1 MPTPYNPKRLAFGAV
16 KKFIFADRDP
26 ETILERIAGIDR
38 HGNILPSTSKLFE
51 NIMSRSRDRI
61 LANLDDMYTEA
72 FERAKTADDAS
83 QMASLD
89 FAYRREQLYFEI
101 LLDVRDA
108 LERR

>member
-1 MPTPYNPKRLAFGAV
+1 MAGPYNPRRLALGAAR
-16 KKFIFADRDP
+16 KFIFEGRDP
-26 ETILERIAGIDR
+26 ETMLERMSGIDR
-38 HGNILPSTSKLFE
+38 HGNILPTYHTPEDL
-51 NIMSRSRDRI
+51 MSRSREHI
-61 LANLDDMYTEA
+61 LQNLDEMYTEA
-72 FERAKTADDAS
+72 FDRAREADDHS

>member
-1 MPTPYNPKRLAFGAV
+1 MPSPFNPRRLAFGAAR
-16 KKFIFADRDP
+16 KFIFDNRDP
-26 ETILERIAGIDR
+26 EAVLEQIAGIDR
-38 HGNILPSTSKLFE
+38 YGNILPSTSNTAE

-61 LANLDDMYTEA
+61 LANLDEMYTEA
-72 FERAKTADDAS
+72 FERAKEAGDAS

>member
-1 MPTPYNPKRLAFGAV
+1 MAGPYNPRRLALGAAR
-16 KKFIFADRDP
+16 KFIFEGRDP
-26 ETILERIAGIDR
+26 ETMLERISGIDR
-38 HGNILPSTSKLFE
+38 HGNILPTYPIPEDL
-51 NIMSRSRDRI
+51 MSRSREHI
-61 LANLDDMYTEA
+61 LQNLDEMYTEA
-72 FERAKTADDAS
+72 FDRAREAGDQS